1 MIKKD
6 RWILFCYAVIY
17 NSFKKQALWYG
28 TFSQRLEKM
37 EDLK

>member
-28 TFSQRLEKM
+28 TFSQQLEKM